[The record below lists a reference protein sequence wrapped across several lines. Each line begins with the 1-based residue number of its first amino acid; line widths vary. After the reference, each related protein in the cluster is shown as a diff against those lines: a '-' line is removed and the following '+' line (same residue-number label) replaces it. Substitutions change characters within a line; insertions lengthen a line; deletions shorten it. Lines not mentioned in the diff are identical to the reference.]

1 MDTRM
6 AVITAGALVAG
17 AVLWGTTAVSQSTV
31 HTVDNERPIY
41 HFVPGSRGQSFLVV
55 YPQTKTVHR
64 CEFRRGGYGA
74 PMGLVCSEG
83 ERHP

>member
-6 AVITAGALVAG
+6 AVIAAGVLIAGAA
-17 AVLWGTTAVSQSTV
+17 LWGTTAVSQSTV
-31 HTVDNERPIY
+31 HTVGNQGPIY
-41 HFVPGSRGQSFLVV
+41 HFVPGSRGRSFLVV

-64 CEFRRGGYGA
+64 CDFQRGGYGA
-74 PMGLVCSEG
+74 PAGLVCSVG